1 MAEKIVTVEVDKNG
15 NFTVDLVG
23 FQGKG
28 CKAVAAAFESV
39 GKVTK
44 EELKPEF
51 AGAAPGGGT
60 YLSNSR

>member
-15 NFTVDLVG
+15 NFTVDLAG

-28 CKAVAAAFESV
+28 CKAVADAFASV
-39 GKVTK
+39 GKVVN
-44 EELKPEF
+44 EELKPEYNQD
-51 AGAAPGGGT
+51 GPGGGS